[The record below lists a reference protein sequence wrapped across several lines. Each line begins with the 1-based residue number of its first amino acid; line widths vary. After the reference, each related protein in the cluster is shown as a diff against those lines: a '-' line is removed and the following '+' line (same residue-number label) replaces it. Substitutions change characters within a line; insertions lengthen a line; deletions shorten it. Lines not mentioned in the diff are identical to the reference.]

1 MPKTKHQTKKHDTKK
16 HDTKKEK
23 HVRFAKLRKQRITRK
38 LRSRRNRRYG
48 PRVRDCSWM
57 NLPMTPRKGG
67 GDSRPAEMPAA
78 AYGPIR
84 EVIPVVGKPAMYSPE
99 TGSGSYYGYNTNP
112 SLPDPVASNDY
123 FKRGMIGGS
132 ILPRDLV
139 DLGRN
144 TMHSIQKFY
153 GTLSTQPIPASPDV
167 MDQPIGEKHDAVM
180 SESSVDLEKIL
191 TN

>member
-1 MPKTKHQTKKHDTKK
+1 MPKTKDQTKKHHTKKHDTKK
-16 HDTKKEK
+16 QKR
-23 HVRFAKLRKQRITRK
+23 VRFAKLRKQRITRK
-38 LRSRRNRRYG
+38 LRSRRRRYG

-57 NLPMTPRKGG
+57 NLPMTKRGG
-67 GDSRPAEMPAA
+67 SRSSPAEMPAA
-78 AYGPIR
+78 YGPIR
-84 EVIPVVGKPAMYSPE
+84 DVIPVVGKPAMYSPE

-153 GTLSTQPIPASPDV
+153 GTLTTQSIPASPDV
-167 MDQPIGEKHDAVM
+167 MDQPIGEKHDAGM
-180 SESSVDLEKIL
+180 AETSVDLEKIL

>member
-1 MPKTKHQTKKHDTKK
+1 MPKTKDQTKKHHTKK
-16 HDTKKEK
+16 HHTKKQK
-23 HVRFAKLRKQRITRK
+23 RVRFAKLRKQRITRK
-38 LRSRRNRRYG
+38 LRSRRRRYG
-48 PRVRDCSWM
+48 LM
-57 NLPMTPRKGG
+57 NLPMTKRGG
-67 GDSRPAEMPAA
+67 GRSSPA

-84 EVIPVVGKPAMYSPE
+84 EIIPVVGKPAMYSPE
-99 TGSGSYYGYNTNP
+99 TGSGSYYGYNTDP

-153 GTLSTQPIPASPDV
+153 GTLSTQSIPASPDV
-167 MDQPIGEKHDAVM
+167 MDQPIGEKHDVGMA
-180 SESSVDLEKIL
+180 ETSVDLEKIL

>member
-16 HDTKKEK
+16 HHTKKHYTKKQK

-38 LRSRRNRRYG
+38 LRSRRNRRNG
-48 PRVRDCSWM
+48 PRVRDCSS
-57 NLPMTPRKGG
+57 MTKRGG

-99 TGSGSYYGYNTNP
+99 TASGSYYGYNTNP

-153 GTLSTQPIPASPDV
+153 GTLSTQPVSASPDV
-167 MDQPIGEKHDAVM
+167 MDQPIGENRDTVM
-180 SESSVDLEKIL
+180 PESSVDLEKIL

>member
-1 MPKTKHQTKKHDTKK
+1 MPKTKANKKKR
-16 HDTKKEK
+16 
-23 HVRFAKLRKQRITRK
+23 VRFAKLRKQRITRK
-38 LRSRRNRRYG
+38 LRSRRR

-57 NLPMTPRKGG
+57 NLPMTRRVGG
-67 GDSRPAEMPAA
+67 GALRPAEMPE

-84 EVIPVVGKPAMYSPE
+84 EVIPVVGKSAMYSPE

-112 SLPDPVASNDY
+112 SLPDPVASNDN
-123 FKRGMIGGS
+123 FRKGMIGGS

-153 GTLSTQPIPASPDV
+153 GTLTTQHVPASPSV
-167 MDQPIGEKHDAVM
+167 MDQPIGDAIN
-180 SESSVDLEKIL
+180 LEKIL
-191 TN
+191 

>member
-16 HDTKKEK
+16 HHTKKQK
-23 HVRFAKLRKQRITRK
+23 RVRFAKLRKQRITRK
-38 LRSRRNRRYG
+38 LRSRRNRRNG
-48 PRVRDCSWM
+48 PSVLM
-57 NLPMTPRKGG
+57 NLPMTKRGG
-67 GDSRPAEMPAA
+67 SRPAEMPAA

-84 EVIPVVGKPAMYSPE
+84 DVIPVVGKPAMYSPE

-153 GTLSTQPIPASPDV
+153 GTLSTQPIPASPGV

>member
-1 MPKTKHQTKKHDTKK
+1 MPKTKSSKKHHTKKR
-16 HDTKKEK
+16 
-23 HVRFAKLRKQRITRK
+23 VRFAKLRKQRLTRK
-38 LRSRRNRRYG
+38 LRSRRHRYG
-48 PRVRDCSWM
+48 PRVRECSWK
-57 NLPMTPRKGG
+57 NLPMTRRGG
-67 GDSRPAEMPAA
+67 GSRPAEMPAA
-78 AYGPIR
+78 YGPIR
-84 EVIPVVGKPAMYSPE
+84 EIIPVVGNKAMYSPE
-99 TGSGSYYGYNTNP
+99 TGSGSYYGYNTDP

-153 GTLSTQPIPASPDV
+153 GTLSTQPVPASPNV
-167 MDQPIGEKHDAVM
+167 MDQPIGEKHEVIM
-180 SESSVDLEKIL
+180 PETSVDLEKIL